1 MTNYEKYHKEMIEHG
16 YMDVQ
21 DGKPTT
27 CQTSCSKCDLY
38 RNDTGCLVTL
48 FFVACRRIQR
58 TQTYADRK
66 KRCIYAR
73 RLTVVISQEMKAVSY
88 TFLQINL
95 KKV

>member
-38 RNDTGCLVTL
+38 RNGYMMSCYII
-48 FFVACRRIQR
+48 FVACRRIQR

-66 KRCIYAR
+66 RD
-73 RLTVVISQEMKAVSY
+73 VFMQGV
-88 TFLQINL
+88 
-95 KKV
+95 